1 MDPALLAGAPEVS
14 APRGPICRADEAR
27 VAPTAARPPGHHHAL
42 SPRGEIA
49 QLLAR
54 VTVGDDGTEG
64 HAQDGVLTGGA
75 VLGRALAVLSAL
87 RRVVA
92 LIVKIE
98 QGGDGGVGFE
108 KDAPPVATVA
118 AVGPAARD
126 IRLTT
131 EADAAPS
138 AISRLG
144 KHSDSI
150 DKHSILYR
158 RTSRGRTRLPNK
170 TNRTG

>member
-1 MDPALLAGAPEVS
+1 MDPALLAGAPEVG
-14 APRGPICRADEAR
+14 APRGPIGRADEAR

-54 VTVGDDGTEG
+54 VAVGDDGTKG

-98 QGGDGGVGFE
+98 QGGDGGVRFE
-108 KDAPPVATVA
+108 KNAPPVAGIA
-118 AVGPAARD
+118 AVGPAARALQ
-126 IRLTT
+126 LTT
-131 EADAAPS
+131 GPHAARPPL
-138 AISRLG
+138 A
-144 KHSDSI
+144 
-150 DKHSILYR
+150 
-158 RTSRGRTRLPNK
+158 
-170 TNRTG
+170 